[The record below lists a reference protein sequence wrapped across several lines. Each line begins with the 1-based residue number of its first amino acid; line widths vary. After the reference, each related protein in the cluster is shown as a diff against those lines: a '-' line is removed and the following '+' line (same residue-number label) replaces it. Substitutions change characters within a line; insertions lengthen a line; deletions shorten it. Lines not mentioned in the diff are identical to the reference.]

1 MKTCELNSQFFQPV
15 STSEQEDIQGGSI
28 ILGLICVAIVG
39 AAATEI
45 FGDWDNFKAGLRGA
59 PEIRQ

>member
-1 MKTCELNSQFFQPV
+1 MKTCVFENQFFQPV
-15 STSEQEDIQGGSI
+15 TLAQQREIQGGCI

-45 FGDWDNFKAGLRGA
+45 FSDWDNFKAGLAGKA
-59 PEIRQ
+59 EIKQ